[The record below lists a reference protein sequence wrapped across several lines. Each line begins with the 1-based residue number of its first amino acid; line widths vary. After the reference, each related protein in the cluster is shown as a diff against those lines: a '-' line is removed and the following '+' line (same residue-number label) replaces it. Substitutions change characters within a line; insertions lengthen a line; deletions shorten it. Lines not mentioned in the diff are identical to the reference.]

1 MFLKNTSGQF
11 VYFTM
16 INVTTGAPVTGITPT
31 CRRCIDGTFAAATGT
46 ITEDTGLGFYKMALS
61 QADTNGNNIGY
72 RFIGTGAID
81 TVINIVTT
89 SLNPYDATR
98 FGMAALPNANAEAAG
113 GLYTRGTG
121 AGQIN
126 QDANGRIDSN
136 LLAILGTTLTETA
149 GQIAA
154 AFKQFFNI
162 ASPTSTM
169 NTITAVTTA
178 TTATNLTNAPTNGD
192 FTAAMKTSLNA
203 STPASITGAVGSVTG
218 NVGGN
223 VTGSVGSVVGAV
235 GSVTGAVGSVT
246 GNVGGNVVGTVAS
259 VVGAVASVTGNV
271 GGNVV
276 GSVASVTAGVTVTT
290 NNDKTGYALS
300 ADARITK
307 NVALSNFG
315 FLMVDGTDFA
325 TPKTGLVITATI
337 SKDGAAF
344 GACSNAAVEISN
356 GWYKIAL
363 TQTEMNADVILLTFT
378 GSGAAAR
385 NVEIITQPAL

>member
-61 QADTNGNNIGY
+61 QADTNGNDIGY
-72 RFIGTGAID
+72 RFLGTGAID

-98 FGMAALPNANAEAAG
+98 FGMAALPNAAAEAAG
-113 GLYTRGTG
+113 GLFTRGTG

-126 QDANGRIDSN
+126 QDANGRIDVN

-149 GQIAA
+149 GQIAG

-162 ASPTSTM
+162 GSPTGTV
-169 NTITAVTTA
+169 NLCPTT
-178 TTATNLTNAPTNGD
+178 TNLTNAPTNGD
-192 FTAAMKTSLNA
+192 FTATMKTSLNA
-203 STPASITGAVGSVTG
+203 ATPASITGAVGSVTG

-223 VTGSVGSVVGAV
+223 VTGTVGSVVGAV

-271 GGNVV
+271 GGNVTGSV
-276 GSVASVTAGVTVTT
+276 GSLGTTAKTDVKLQVTDALNVDTYAQVGQGAPPATTTLRLMIAYLYKAFRNKTTQDASQYSLYNDDAATVDQKAAVSDDGTTFTRGEVASG
-290 NNDKTGYALS
+290 
-300 ADARITK
+300 
-307 NVALSNFG
+307 
-315 FLMVDGTDFA
+315 
-325 TPKTGLVITATI
+325 P
-337 SKDGAAF
+337 
-344 GACSNAAVEISN
+344 
-356 GWYKIAL
+356 
-363 TQTEMNADVILLTFT
+363 
-378 GSGAAAR
+378 
-385 NVEIITQPAL
+385 

>member
-61 QADTNGNNIGY
+61 QADTNGNDIGY
-72 RFIGTGAID
+72 RFLGTGAID

-98 FGMAALPNANAEAAG
+98 FGMAALPNAAAEAAG
-113 GLYTRGTG
+113 GLFTRGTG

-126 QDANGRIDSN
+126 QDANGRIDVN

-149 GQIAA
+149 GQIAG

-162 ASPTSTM
+162 GSPTGTV
-169 NTITAVTTA
+169 NLCPTT
-178 TTATNLTNAPTNGD
+178 TNLTNAPTNGD
-192 FTAAMKTSLNA
+192 FTATMKTSLNA
-203 STPASITGAVGSVTG
+203 ATPASI
-218 NVGGN
+218 
-223 VTGSVGSVVGAV
+223 
-235 GSVTGAVGSVT
+235 TGAVGSVT

-271 GGNVV
+271 GGNVTGSV
-276 GSVASVTAGVTVTT
+276 GSLGTTAKTDVKLQVTDALNVDTYAQVGQGAPPATTTLRLMIAYLYKAFRNKTTQDASQYSLYNDDAATVDQKAAVSDDGTTFTRGEVASG
-290 NNDKTGYALS
+290 
-300 ADARITK
+300 
-307 NVALSNFG
+307 
-315 FLMVDGTDFA
+315 
-325 TPKTGLVITATI
+325 P
-337 SKDGAAF
+337 
-344 GACSNAAVEISN
+344 
-356 GWYKIAL
+356 
-363 TQTEMNADVILLTFT
+363 
-378 GSGAAAR
+378 
-385 NVEIITQPAL
+385 